1 MSWRGFYALEVA
13 EPLAKELK
21 LHLKR
26 FAKIPGVNWV
36 NERNLHLTLL
46 FMAEA
51 PFEKMQEMKQLCLD
65 LSEEF
70 EPVTLKCQGI
80 ELFPA
85 RDPRLVWVKLEDE
98 SGGIQQ
104 LHKTL
109 QKRCKHM
116 DLDFDKKPLKMHITL
131 GRIKKQIP
139 VHLEREIMQTE
150 LDGEALIYDTITL
163 YRSQLS
169 PQGPK
174 YTILEQSKL
183 Q

>member
-13 EPLAKELK
+13 KPLAKELK
-21 LHLKR
+21 LHLQR

-36 NERNLHLTLL
+36 NERNLHITLL

-51 PFEKMQEMKQLCLD
+51 PFEKMEEMKQLCLD
-65 LSEEF
+65 LGEEF
-70 EPVTLKCQGI
+70 EPVTLKCSGI

-85 RDPRLVWVKLEDE
+85 REPRLVWVKLESE
-98 SGGIQQ
+98 SDGIHQ

-116 DLDFDKKPLKMHITL
+116 DLAFDKKPLRLHITL
-131 GRIKKQIP
+131 GRIKRQIP
-139 VHLEREIMQTE
+139 AHLEREIMQTE
-150 LDGEALIYDTITL
+150 LSDEALIYDTLSL

-169 PQGPK
+169 PQGPR
-174 YTILEQSKL
+174 YNILEQSKL

>member
-1 MSWRGFYALEVA
+1 MEVA
-13 EPLAKELK
+13 EPLAKELARY
-21 LHLKR
+21 LQR

-36 NERNLHLTLL
+36 SERNLHLTLL
-46 FMAEA
+46 FMAGA
-51 PFEKMQEMKQLCLD
+51 PFEKMEQMKQLCLD

-70 EPVTLKCQGI
+70 EPMKLKCEGI

-85 RDPRLVWVKLEDE
+85 REPRLVWVKLEAE
-98 SGGIQQ
+98 SDGIHQ

-109 QKRCKHM
+109 QKRCKFM
-116 DLDFDKKPLKMHITL
+116 ELDFDKKPLKLHITL
-131 GRIKKQIP
+131 GRIKKHIHA
-139 VHLEREIMQTE
+139 HLEREIMQTE
-150 LDGEALIYDTITL
+150 LDSEALAYDTITL